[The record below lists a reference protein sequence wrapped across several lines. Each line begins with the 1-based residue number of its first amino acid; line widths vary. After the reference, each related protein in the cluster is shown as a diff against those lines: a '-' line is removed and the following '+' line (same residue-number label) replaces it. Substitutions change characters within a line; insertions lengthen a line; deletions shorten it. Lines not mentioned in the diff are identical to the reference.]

1 MQTALNANASR
12 SGSRARFNGS
22 RALGKTALQT
32 LLRSVVGIA
41 SLLLIGAASFAQ
53 TSATGAITGTVS
65 DPSKAVVPDAKITA
79 INEATGETRT
89 LSSSSIGSFLIP
101 LLTPGS
107 YTLSVSKAGFKQA
120 TYNAIQVDVTETRR
134 LDVELQIGA
143 ATETVSVV
151 EQGEELKTESS
162 ALGNVTTSREVRNL
176 PLVTRNYT
184 QIIALSP
191 GVASDVT
198 NAGDLGRGRG
208 GEAGGTAPVAHG
220 TTQRDNNFQM
230 NGLEINDVQ
239 GSGFFGGGVAIPN
252 PDAIQEFKVQT
263 SQYDA
268 AYGRNAG
275 ANVDVVTKSG
285 TNNFH
290 GSVFEYF
297 RNEVLNANELFRKL
311 TNQPRPVL
319 RQNQYG
325 FAFGGPAVRDKLFFF
340 GSYQGTKQQNGV
352 ASGCST
358 SFKTPALTNDRSRT
372 ALGALF
378 AGQKASTGAAVAADG
393 SNISAPALALLQ
405 MKLPNGQYLIPTPQ
419 VVDNTQ
425 PFATRGFST
434 FSNPCKF
441 DEDQYIINGDYQQ
454 TSKSRFSAR
463 YFWDNSDQNQTL
475 PITNL
480 GGPTAP
486 GFPVVT
492 HQEFR
497 VASLTHNYIFSST
510 LVNQVAIAY
519 HRQDSNS
526 EQKEAFHYAQ
536 IGVNAPSFDTQPSIN
551 INGGLTLGGN
561 GQTVHLIQNHYDF
574 QDTLFWTKGRHS
586 FSFGGG
592 VIRSDNDVARFQFL
606 AGLVFLGF
614 PDFLLGQAG
623 NVFQSLDLAGQF
635 QRQWRAWDGNVF
647 AQDNFKLTARLTLN
661 LGFRYERLGDFSDQL
676 GRNSGFNPA
685 LANPNPPASGTLA
698 GYTVPSNYT
707 GPLPAGVTRTVNDLG
722 IEGVGQNTWNPRVG
736 FAWRLPHTNR
746 LVLRGGYGIYHT
758 RTTDQPLFQLLTSPP
773 FSVNRSIAG
782 TANATATFANPFPP
796 APAIPVFPPYSP
808 RTVLSQFAFAP
819 NFQPPITQHYSLGLQ
834 TELARDLV
842 LEVGYAGARGQH
854 LIRTVGL
861 NQAQLASLSNPI
873 RGVTTNTKANILQ
886 RVPIQGFQATGLT
899 QVQSE
904 GSTVYNSLEASLRKR
919 LSHGLQLLA
928 SYTFAR
934 DLAINTSTAIGGN
947 GGTSLGNQLI
957 EHYGPD
963 SFVRPHRFVL
973 SYLYDLPGPQ
983 NKFSLMGRVLGG
995 WEVAGVTVF
1004 QSGQRLS
1011 ITQTNSN
1018 NVYGIVTSGG
1028 DFAQLA
1034 PGGCRDAGTSGP
1046 VDKRLTSYIDTS
1058 CFVAPMII
1066 GSDGIATDF
1075 GNAPVG
1081 ILHGPD
1087 QRNWDIALLKRT
1099 PLRWPNE
1106 VSNVEFRTEF
1116 FNAFNTPQFSN
1127 PTLNRSLSTFGQI
1140 TTTSVAPRI
1149 VQFALK
1155 VNF

>member
-1 MQTALNANASR
+1 MQIAPNANASLR
-12 SGSRARFNGS
+12 SGNRAPQSRTAAGGS
-22 RALGKTALQT
+22 SALRT
-32 LLRSVVGIA
+32 LLMLSIA
-41 SLLLIGAASFAQ
+41 TATVQFLDAPSMAQ
-53 TSATGAITGTVS
+53 TSATGAIAGTVS
-65 DPSKAVVPDAKITA
+65 DPSKAVVPEAKITA
-79 INEATGETRT
+79 VNEATGETRT
-89 LSSSSIGSFLIP
+89 VSSSSIGTFLVP
-101 LLTPGS
+101 LLAPGS
-107 YTLSVSKAGFKQA
+107 YSVSVSKVGFKQA
-120 TYNAIQVDVTETRR
+120 TYSGIPVDVTETRR
-134 LDVELQIGA
+134 LDVELQVGT
-143 ATETVSVV
+143 ATETVSVQA
-151 EQGEELKTESS
+151 QGEELKTESS
-162 ALGNVTTSREVRNL
+162 ALGNVTTSQEMRSL

-191 GVASDVT
+191 GVASEVT

-275 ANVDVVTKSG
+275 ANVDVVTRSG

-297 RNEVLNANELFRKL
+297 RNEALNANDFFRNQ
-311 TNQPRPVL
+311 TNQARPVL

-325 FAFGGPAVRDKLFFF
+325 FAFGGPAVKDKLFFF

-352 ASGCST
+352 ASGCTT
-358 SFKTPALTNDRSRT
+358 SFKTPALTSDRSRA

-378 AGQKASTGAAVAADG
+378 AGQKASTGTAITADG
-393 SNISAPALALLQ
+393 SNISGPALALLQ

-434 FSNPCKF
+434 FSNPCTF
-441 DEDQYIINGDYQQ
+441 DENQYIINGDYQQ
-454 TSKSRFSAR
+454 TSKSRLSAR

-475 PITNL
+475 PVTNL

-526 EQKEAFHYAQ
+526 EQKEVFQYAD

-561 GQTVHLIQNHYDF
+561 GQTVHLVQNHYDF

-592 VIRSDNDVARFQFL
+592 VIRSQNDIVRFQFL
-606 AGLVFLGF
+606 AGLVFQGF
-614 PDFLLGQAG
+614 PDFLVGQAG
-623 NVFQSLDLAGQF
+623 NVFQSLDLAGLF
-635 QRQWRAWDGNVF
+635 QRKWRAWDGNAF
-647 AQDNFKLTARLTLN
+647 AQDNFKITSRLTLN
-661 LGFRYERLGDFSDQL
+661 LGFRYERLGDFSDDL

-685 LANPNPPASGTLA
+685 LANPNPPNSGTLA

-707 GPLPAGVTRTVNDLG
+707 GPLPAGVTRTGNDLG
-722 IEGVGQNTWNPRVG
+722 IDGVGQNTWNPRVG
-736 FAWRLPHTNR
+736 FAWRLPHTER
-746 LVLRGGYGIYHT
+746 FVLRGGYGIYHT
-758 RTTDQPLFQLLTSPP
+758 RSTDQPLFQLLTLPP
-773 FSVNRSIAG
+773 FSVNRSIVG
-782 TANATATFANPFPP
+782 GANASATFVNPFQP
-796 APAIPVFPPYSP
+796 APAIPVFPPYKPS
-808 RTVLSQFAFAP
+808 TVLSQFAFAP
-819 NFQPPITQHYSLGLQ
+819 NFQPPVTQHYSLGLQ
-834 TELARDLV
+834 TELVRDLV

-861 NQAQLASLSNPI
+861 NQAQLASASNPI
-873 RGVTTNTKANILQ
+873 RGVATNTRANILQ
-886 RVPIQGFQATGLT
+886 RVPIEGFQATGLT

-904 GSTVYNSLEASLRKR
+904 GSTLYNSLEASLRKR
-919 LSHGLQLLA
+919 FSHGLQLLA

-934 DLAINTSTAIGGN
+934 DLATNTSTALGGN
-947 GGTSLGNQLI
+947 GGTSMGNQLLD
-957 EHYGPD
+957 HYGPD

-973 SYLYDLPGPQ
+973 SYLYDLPGPH
-983 NKFSLMGRVLGG
+983 NRFSALGRVLGG

-1011 ITQTNSN
+1011 VIQTNSA
-1018 NVYGIVTSGG
+1018 NVYGITN

-1046 VDKRLTSYIDTS
+1046 VDKRLTNYINTN
-1058 CFVAPMII
+1058 CFTASPVI
-1066 GSDGIATDF
+1066 GSDGVATDF

-1087 QRNWDIALLKRT
+1087 QRNWDIALIKRT
-1099 PLRWPNE
+1099 PLRWPTE
-1106 VSNVEFRTEF
+1106 AANVEFRTEF
-1116 FNAFNTPQFSN
+1116 FNAFNTPQFAN
-1127 PTLNRSLSTFGQI
+1127 PTTLNRSLSTFGQI
-1140 TTTSVAPRI
+1140 TATSVAPRI
-1149 VQFALK
+1149 MQFALK